1 MIHVFMD
8 GNEISSLSS
17 VPLDQPSDRVVVPD
31 FFATY
36 PAFCFELVED
46 ELVLKSNAD
55 DLQDAAIATKAALIL
70 ANELVEAKAAK
81 VVAIDAKT
89 KADIV
94 ALVGTDVNQRNDLAS
109 YLAAVVAADE
119 DSDDIADYATKWAA
133 VATLRSQGNAKEVAA
148 FAALDI
154 AALDAI

>member
-1 MIHVFMD
+1 MIYLAIED
-8 GNEISSLSS
+8 SEITS
-17 VPLDQPSDRVVVPD
+17 VSRVSPLDIQVGDG
-31 FFATY
+31 FFNDYPTY
-36 PAFCFELVED
+36 CFELVED

-119 DSDDIADYATKWAA
+119 DSDDVANYATKWAA
-133 VATLRSQGNAKEVAA
+133 VATLRSQGNDKEVAA
-148 FAALDI
+148 NAAANI

>member
-1 MIHVFMD
+1 MIYLAIED
-8 GNEISSLSS
+8 SEITS
-17 VPLDQPSDRVVVPD
+17 VSRVSPLDIQVGDG
-31 FFATY
+31 FFNDYPTY
-36 PAFCFELVED
+36 CFELVED

-55 DLQDAAIATKAALIL
+55 DLRDSAIATKAALIL

>member
-1 MIHVFMD
+1 MIYVWMD
-8 GNEISSLSS
+8 GNEISSLSL
-17 VPLDQPSDRVVVPD
+17 VQLDEPSDREVPEW
-31 FFATY
+31 FFNEYPTY
-36 PAFCFELVED
+36 CFELVED
-46 ELVLKSNAD
+46 ELMLKENAD
-55 DLQDAAIATKAALIL
+55 DLRDSAIATKAALIL
-70 ANELVEAKAAK
+70 ADELVDAKAAK

-94 ALVGTDVNQRNDLAS
+94 ALVGTDVNQRNDLAA

-119 DSDDIADYATKWAA
+119 DSDDIADYATKWAS

-148 FAALDI
+148 NAALDI

>member
-8 GNEISSLSS
+8 GNEISSLSL
-17 VPLDQPSDRVVVPD
+17 VQPDEPADREVGD
-31 FFATY
+31 GFFNDY

-46 ELVLKSNAD
+46 ELVLKSDAD
-55 DLQDAAIATKAALIL
+55 DLRDAAIATKAALIL
-70 ANELVEAKAAK
+70 AAELVEAKAIKIAE
-81 VVAIDAKT
+81 IDAKT

-148 FAALDI
+148 NAAADI

>member
-1 MIHVFMD
+1 MIYVWMD
-8 GNEISSLSS
+8 GNEISSLSL
-17 VPLDQPSDRVVVPD
+17 VKLDQLADREVASD
-31 FFATY
+31 FFVTY
-36 PAFCFELVED
+36 PAFCFELVDD

-55 DLQDAAIATKAALIL
+55 DLRDAAIAAKAAIRL
-70 ANELVEAKAAK
+70 ADELVEAKAAK

-94 ALVGTDVNQRNDLAS
+94 ALVGTDVNQRNDLAA

-119 DSDDIADYATKWAA
+119 DSDDIADYATKWAS

-148 FAALDI
+148 NAAADI

>member
-1 MIHVFMD
+1 MIYLAIED
-8 GNEISSLSS
+8 SEITS
-17 VPLDQPSDRVVVPD
+17 VSRVSPLDIQVGDG
-31 FFATY
+31 FFNDYPTY
-36 PAFCFELVED
+36 CFELVED

-55 DLQDAAIATKAALIL
+55 DLRDSAIATKAALIL

-94 ALVGTDVNQRNDLAS
+94 SLVGTDVNQRNDLAS

-148 FAALDI
+148 NAALDI

>member
-1 MIHVFMD
+1 MIYVWMD
-8 GNEISSLSS
+8 GNEISSLSL
-17 VPLDQPSDRVVVPD
+17 VKLDQLADREVRDD
-31 FFATY
+31 FFKTY
-36 PAFCFELVED
+36 GAYCFELVDD
-46 ELVLKSNAD
+46 ELVLKSDAD
-55 DLQDAAIATKAALIL
+55 DLQDAAIAAKAALIL
-70 ANELVEAKAAK
+70 AAELVEAKAAK

-94 ALVGTDVNQRNDLAS
+94 ALVGTDVNQRNDLAA

-119 DSDDIADYATKWAA
+119 DSDDIADYGTKWAA

-148 FAALDI
+148 NAALDI

>member
-1 MIHVFMD
+1 MMNVWME
-8 GNEISSLSS
+8 GNEISKVSLIHSQ
-17 VPLDQPSDRVVVPD
+17 LDYGRVVPSD

-36 PAFCFELVED
+36 PTFCFELVEN

-55 DLQDAAIATKAALIL
+55 DLKNAAIAARSAIKLADELIEAKVIKVAAL
-70 ANELVEAKAAK
+70 
-81 VVAIDAKT
+81 DAKT
-89 KADIV
+89 KADIL
-94 ALVGTDVNQRNDLAS
+94 ALVGTDVQQRNDLAA

-119 DSDDIADYATKWAA
+119 DSDDIANYGTKWAA

-148 FAALDI
+148 NAAANI

>member
-8 GNEISSLSS
+8 GNEISSLSL
-17 VPLDQPSDRVVVPD
+17 VQPDEPADREVGD
-31 FFATY
+31 GFFNDY

-46 ELVLKSNAD
+46 ELVLKSDAD
-55 DLQDAAIATKAALIL
+55 DLRDAAIATKAALIL
-70 ANELVEAKAAK
+70 AAELVEAKAIKIAE
-81 VVAIDAKT
+81 IDAKT

-148 FAALDI
+148 NAALDI

>member
-46 ELVLKSNAD
+46 ELVLKSDAD

-81 VVAIDAKT
+81 VVAIDEKT

-94 ALVGTDVNQRNDLAS
+94 ALVGTDVNQRNDLAA

-148 FAALDI
+148 NAALDI

>member
-1 MIHVFMD
+1 MIYLAIE
-8 GNEISSLSS
+8 GSEITS
-17 VPLDQPSDRVVVPD
+17 VSRVSPLDIQVGDG
-31 FFATY
+31 FFNDYPTY
-36 PAFCFELVED
+36 CFELVDD
-46 ELVLKSNAD
+46 ELVLKSDAD
-55 DLQDAAIATKAALIL
+55 DIQNAAIAAKAAIRL
-70 ANELVEAKAAK
+70 ADELVEAKAAK

-94 ALVGTDVNQRNDLAS
+94 ALVGTDVNQRNDLAA

-148 FAALDI
+148 NAALDI